1 MKLFSRLFRKAPPPP
16 PPPPP
21 TSAERIAT
29 LQQATADVVA
39 STALGSDDAILR
51 VGAVR
56 LLPDGDA
63 LRALAGLANPTEGS
77 VARIP
82 SPVRHAAQERLAQ
95 LIDEGSL
102 DFATFCRG
110 REARAETMSV
120 ASLCKDPARSASCWP
135 ASTTPPTLATLAVEG
150 PSSRV
155 RQAAAAKI
163 DDPAQ
168 LHDLLPRVRG
178 KDKAVYKHIK
188 QKCDALI
195 AERRKAEEAV
205 RESAALCESLE
216 RHGAKTHDV
225 LYAATL
231 QSLTAR
237 WRALPP
243 HTDPHVQSAWRAGP
257 RALPRSHC
265 RA

>member
-16 PPPPP
+16 PPPAP

-29 LQQATADVVA
+29 LQNAAVDVVA
-39 STALGSDDAILR
+39 NTALGSDDTSLR
-51 VGAVR
+51 VGAVQ

-63 LRALAGLANPTEGS
+63 LRTLAGLVNPPAGV
-77 VARIP
+77 VARTP

-102 DFATFCRG
+102 DFAAFCRG
-110 REARAETMSV
+110 RETRAETMSV
-120 ASLCKDPARSASCWP
+120 AALCKDPDRLGQLLAGIDDP
-135 ASTTPPTLATLAVEG
+135 AALATLAAEG

-155 RQAAAAKI
+155 RQAAAARI

-188 QKCDALI
+188 QKCDALT

-205 RESAALCESLE
+205 RDSNALCESLE
-216 RHGAKTHDV
+216 RHAVRDCSV
-225 LYAATL
+225 AA
-231 QSLTAR
+231 
-237 WRALPP
+237 
-243 HTDPHVQSAWRAGP
+243 
-257 RALPRSHC
+257 
-265 RA
+265 